1 MDTRPAWCWPNRGVR
16 ARNTQDRD
24 VELKVAPKL
33 LGQIPLAGMVVTT
46 DALHTQKKTARVIV
60 EGGGDYFM
68 VVKENQPSLYEEIAL
83 LFADPPFK
91 EVFDLDLSRRT
102 HGDRY
107 EEREL
112 LASSAL
118 AGYLDW
124 PHAGQVC
131 RIERRVWRKGKLRVE
146 TGYAITSLKSARANR
161 LQKLWRGH
169 WGIENRLHW
178 VRDVTMGE
186 DLSQVR
192 TRSAPEVMAALRN
205 LTLSL
210 LRLAGVQNVA
220 AALRRNARYPEEA
233 LALMGLATPGIE

>member
-1 MDTRPAWCWPNRGVR
+1 M
-16 ARNTQDRD
+16 
-24 VELKVAPKL
+24 ELKVAPKL
-33 LGQIPLAGMVVTT
+33 LRLIDLAGLVVTT
-46 DALHTQKKTARVIV
+46 DALHTQKKTARLIV

-68 VVKENQPSLYEEIAL
+68 VVKENQPSLYEEIGL
-83 LFADPPFK
+83 LFADPPVG
-91 EVFDLDLSRRT
+91 EVFDRDLSRRF

-107 EEREL
+107 EEREIL
-112 LASSAL
+112 VSSSLAD
-118 AGYLDW
+118 YLEW
-124 PHAGQVC
+124 PYVGQVC
-131 RIERRVWRKGKLRVE
+131 RIERRVWRKGRLRAE
-146 TGYAITSLKSARANR
+146 MGYAITSLKNAKANR

-169 WGIENRLHW
+169 WGIENKLHY

-186 DLSQVR
+186 DASQVR

-233 LALMGLATPGIE
+233 LALMGLANTGIE